1 MKSTENTKKL
11 LLCHFEDYPRLQI
24 RDIFKF
30 IYQSA
35 FGCEHMISDV
45 SRASEMIRREYDGTP
60 DGRADMTVPL
70 DGDFCRVDLSI
81 LDSGLTAETL
91 GKLFYASSK
100 CCAEG
105 LPKLLRMPEAANE
118 LILCGKLPFSHS
130 EFTSAVTEWAAQ
142 GYPAVH
148 HSDVFR
154 KAYKPAYRVLSKRF
168 VPYVPLLARLDEMLE
183 KGSVILAVEGGSA
196 VGKTTLSRAL
206 EDIYGCSVFHMDD
219 FFLRPEQRTP
229 ERFAEPGGNVDRER
243 FLEEILLPLSKGEDV
258 ITYRPFDCS
267 VFDLGKP
274 VTVCPERLCVIEGAY
289 SMHPDLEGF
298 YDVSVF
304 IDLPAKERRSRIL
317 KRNPDMAD
325 RFFNE
330 WMPMEDRYF
339 REMNVKER
347 CTLKIDL

>member
-1 MKSTENTKKL
+1 MTSKENTKKL
-11 LLCHFEDYPRLQI
+11 LLCHFEAYPRLQI

-30 IYQSA
+30 IYQSS

-45 SRASEMIRREYDGTP
+45 SRASEMIRSEYDGISAE
-60 DGRADMTVPL
+60 RADMTTPL
-70 DGDFCRVDLSI
+70 DGDFSRVDLSL
-81 LDSGLTAETL
+81 LDYGIKAETF
-91 GKLFYASSK
+91 GKLFYMSSK
-100 CCAEG
+100 CKTVG
-105 LPKLLRMPEAANE
+105 LPKLQQMLEAADE

-130 EFTSAVTEWAAQ
+130 EFTSAVNEWAAQ

-148 HSDVFR
+148 HSDAFR
-154 KAYKPAYRVLSKRF
+154 EAYKPAYRVLSKKY
-168 VPYVPLLARLDEMLE
+168 VPYLPLFAKLDMMLE
-183 KGSVILAVEGGSA
+183 AGPVRLAIEGGSA

-206 EDIYGCSVFHMDD
+206 EEIYGCSVFHMDD

-243 FLEEILLPLSKGEDV
+243 FLSEVLLPLSKGEDM

-267 VFDLGKP
+267 VFDLGSA
-274 VTVCPERLCVIEGAY
+274 VTIRPGKLCVIEGAY
-289 SMHPDLEGF
+289 SMHPELEGF

-347 CTLKIDL
+347 CTFTIEL